1 MRSTREAVS
10 TIVRAA
16 AAAAPLSLLALVA
29 TAQSQI
35 LTAGP
40 VVKDGAPG
48 QKGRGGSVAGG
59 AARSSECNYGVDD
72 GTTETSVGLS
82 DDGTLIWFNA
92 LEATSG
98 CELIS
103 EIWIVWGSFDAPS
116 SPPNGSAAHVYL
128 WEDPNDDGNPSD
140 AVLLMA
146 HPVEVQNSGTGAEA
160 RYNIPITS
168 VSGTF
173 FLGASYEG
181 PALTYS
187 GAVDNTIPVVDPPVS
202 WYTIAVFG
210 PFDPENLA
218 AYAPELL
225 VDADIPGEWVMRA
238 VGGSGGYVYQGLLE
252 DADQPV
258 DGTVDLSFSLYLGA
272 SGGSPLE
279 TKVLQGIAVED
290 GLFAAQVPFT
300 PSLFTGEDRWLEIS
314 VANPAG
320 SGFTTLNGRQRIT
333 AAPMASHAAA
343 ADTANS
349 ATIASTALSYSGTL
363 PWNRLTSVPAGFADG
378 IDDVGSGSGDG
389 HSLDAADGSP
399 TDAVF
404 VDNTGRVAINLAAP
418 PSPQGRL
425 HVRGGS
431 GDHPVVIERAGG
443 PGTLVQFRVDGT
455 NVGEITVGGG
465 GTITYG
471 SFTGVH
477 LAQATEP
484 LAHATLVRLSG
495 NNARASDDPSSEI
508 IYGVV
513 PTTIAND
520 PAVIGASIAH
530 ASGRDDVMSVG
541 NGEMWVVQTSRA
553 ISPGDLLISS
563 DVAGCAMLDDPSRF
577 ARGNI
582 VARAAEPVDW
592 SRIAP
597 GPDGTRRA
605 LVSVLFD
612 RFERGPDTGSLQ
624 QRIDSLDAENRAL
637 RARLDALEALLRD
650 PARKEGAK

>member
-1 MRSTREAVS
+1 MRTAREAVP
-10 TIVRAA
+10 TIVRGVAVVAALSLGAMSAA
-16 AAAAPLSLLALVA
+16 A
-29 TAQSQI
+29 QSRI
-35 LTAGP
+35 LTASP
-40 VVKDGAPG
+40 VLKHGAPG
-48 QKGRGGSVAGG
+48 EKGGGGSVAGG
-59 AARSSECNYGVDD
+59 GSRSSDCNLGVDD
-72 GTTETSVGLS
+72 GTTEASVGLF

-92 LEATSG
+92 LEATPD

-103 EIWIVWGSFDAPS
+103 EIWIVWGSFGSPS

-160 RYNIPITS
+160 RYNIPITR
-168 VSGTF
+168 VSGSF
-173 FLGASYEG
+173 FLGASYDG

-187 GAVDNTIPVVDPPVS
+187 GAVDTTAPVVDPPVS
-202 WYTIAVFG
+202 WFTAAIFG

-218 AYAPELL
+218 AFGPELL
-225 VDADIPGEWVMRA
+225 VDSGIAGEWVMRA
-238 VGGSGGYVYQGLLE
+238 VGGSAGYVYQGLLE
-252 DADQPV
+252 DAGQPV
-258 DGTVDLSFSLYLGA
+258 DGVVDLSFSLFLDA
-272 SGGSPLE
+272 TGGTSLE
-279 TKVLQGIAVED
+279 NVAIPGVTVED
-290 GLFAAQVPFT
+290 GLFSVTVPLS
-300 PSLFTGEDRWLEIS
+300 PSNFDGADRWLAVA

-320 SGFTTLNGRQRIT
+320 SPLVPLDGRQRIT
-333 AAPMASHAAA
+333 AAPMASV
-343 ADTANS
+343 ANAYFGDLGWS
-349 ATIASTALSYSGTL
+349 Q
-363 PWNRLTSVPAGFADG
+363 LTGVPAGFADG
-378 IDDVGSGSGDG
+378 IDNVGTVDG

-431 GDHPVVIERAGG
+431 GDHPAVIERTGG
-443 PGTLVQFRVDGT
+443 GGTLVQFRLDGSP
-455 NVGEITVGGG
+455 VGEITVSGGG
-465 GTITYG
+465 NVTYG

-477 LAQATEP
+477 LAQTTEP
-484 LAHATLVRLSG
+484 LPHATLVRLSG
-495 NNARASDDPSSEI
+495 NNARVSDDPSSEI
-508 IYGVV
+508 VYGVV

-520 PAVIGASIAH
+520 PAVIGASITQ
-530 ASGRDDVMSVG
+530 ASGRENVMSVG

-592 SRIAP
+592 SRVAP
-597 GPDGTRRA
+597 GPDGARRA

-612 RFERGPDTGSLQ
+612 RFQRGPDTGSLQ

-637 RARLDALEALLRD
+637 RARLDALEALLQD

>member
-1 MRSTREAVS
+1 MRMTRRVVP
-10 TIVRAA
+10 ILVRAGVSMA
-16 AAAAPLSLLALVA
+16 VLSLVACAA
-29 TAQSQI
+29 TAQARLIASAPSPRDGVI
-35 LTAGP
+35 AAG
-40 VVKDGAPG
+40 KDAG
-48 QKGRGGSVAGG
+48 KGGGVGGG
-59 AARSSECNYGVDD
+59 AGSGSRAATCNIGVDD
-72 GTTETSVGLS
+72 GSTETSVGLS

-92 LEATSG
+92 LEAQPG
-98 CELIS
+98 CEQIS
-103 EIWIVWGSFDAPS
+103 EIWIVWGSFGSPS

-160 RYNIPITS
+160 RYNIPLTS

-173 FLGASYEG
+173 FLGASYDG

-187 GAVDNTIPVVDPPVS
+187 GAVDTTTPVVDPPVS
-202 WYTIAVFG
+202 WFTAALFG
-210 PFDPENLA
+210 PFDPENLP
-218 AYAPELL
+218 AYSPELL
-225 VDADIPGEWVMRA
+225 VDGGIPGEWVMRA
-238 VGGSGGYVYQGLLE
+238 VGGSAGYVYQGLLE
-252 DADQPV
+252 DAGLPV
-258 DGTVDLSFSLYLGA
+258 DGVVDLSFSLFLDA
-272 SGGSPLE
+272 TGGSPLE
-279 TKVLQGIAVED
+279 TRVLQDIVVED
-290 GLFAAQVPFT
+290 GLFSVAVPLS
-300 PSLFTGEDRWLEIS
+300 PSQFDGTDRWLGVA

-320 SGFTTLNGRQRIT
+320 SALVPLDGRQRIT
-333 AAPMASHAAA
+333 AAPMASV
-343 ADTANS
+343 ANAYYGELGWS
-349 ATIASTALSYSGTL
+349 Q
-363 PWNRLTSVPAGFADG
+363 LTGVPAGFADG
-378 IDDVGSGSGDG
+378 IDNVGTGDG
-389 HSLDAADGSP
+389 HSLDASDGSP

-404 VDNTGRVAINLAAP
+404 VDNTGRVGINAAT
-418 PSPQGRL
+418 PQGQF

-431 GDHPVVIERAGG
+431 SGPPAIVERISGS
-443 PGTLVQFRVDGT
+443 GTLVQFRLDGAP
-455 NVGEITVGGG
+455 VGEISVGGG
-465 GTITYG
+465 GNVTYG

-477 LAQATEP
+477 LAQTTEP
-484 LAHATLVRLSG
+484 LPHATLVRLSG
-495 NNARASDDPSSEI
+495 DNARVSDDPSSEI
-508 IYGVV
+508 IYGIR

-541 NGEMWVVQTSRA
+541 NGEMWVVETTRA

-563 DVAGCAMLDDPSRF
+563 DVAGCAMLDDPARF

-592 SRIAP
+592 SRVAP

>member
-1 MRSTREAVS
+1 MRTAREAVP
-10 TIVRAA
+10 TIVRGAAVVATLSLGAMSAA
-16 AAAAPLSLLALVA
+16 A
-29 TAQSQI
+29 QSRI

-40 VVKDGAPG
+40 VLKDGSPG
-48 QKGRGGSVAGG
+48 ATGGKGGGSVTGG
-59 AARSSECNYGVDD
+59 GSRSSGCNYGVDD
-72 GTTETSVGLS
+72 GTTETSIGLADS
-82 DDGTLIWFNA
+82 GTLAWFNA
-92 LEATSG
+92 LEAQPG
-98 CELIS
+98 CEQIS
-103 EIWIVWGSFDAPS
+103 EIWIVWGAPGAL
-116 SPPNGSAAHVYL
+116 PMPTNGSPAKIYL
-128 WEDPNDDGNPSD
+128 WDDPTNDGDPTD
-140 AVLLMA
+140 AVLL
-146 HPVEVQNSGTGAEA
+146 VEQAVTVQNVGTGAET

-173 FLGASYEG
+173 FIGASITS
-181 PALTYS
+181 PTIVR
-187 GAVDNTIPVVDPPVS
+187 GAAIDNTVPVLSPPVS
-202 WYTIAVFG
+202 WICGSYSIA
-210 PFDPENLA
+210 FDPENLGA
-218 AYAPELL
+218 NEIPPLL
-225 VDADIPGEWVMRA
+225 LNDDGYPGEFVMRA
-238 VGGSGGYVYQGLLE
+238 VGGSAGYVYQGLLE
-252 DADQPV
+252 DAGQPV
-258 DGTVDLSFSLYLGA
+258 DGVVDLSFSLFLDA
-272 SGGSPLE
+272 TGGTSLE
-279 TKVLQGIAVED
+279 SVAIPGVTVED
-290 GLFAAQVPFT
+290 GLFSVAVPLS
-300 PSLFTGEDRWLEIS
+300 PSNFDGTDRWLGVA

-320 SGFTTLNGRQRIT
+320 SALVPLDGRQRIT
-333 AAPMASHAAA
+333 AAP
-343 ADTANS
+343 
-349 ATIASTALSYSGTL
+349 IASVANAYYGELGWSQ
-363 PWNRLTSVPAGFADG
+363 LTGVPTGFADG
-378 IDDVGSGSGDG
+378 IDNVGTVDG

-399 TDAVF
+399 TDAVY

-431 GDHPVVIERAGG
+431 GDHPAVIERTGG
-443 PGTLVQFRVDGT
+443 GGTLVQFRLDGT

-484 LAHATLVRLSG
+484 LPHATLVRLSG
-495 NNARASDDPSSEI
+495 SNARVSDDPSSEI

-520 PAVIGASIAH
+520 PAVIGASTAH

-541 NGEMWVVQTSRA
+541 NGEMWVVQTTGA

-563 DVAGCAMLDDPSRF
+563 DVAGCAMLDDPARF

-592 SRIAP
+592 SRVAP

-612 RFERGPDTGSLQ
+612 RFQRGPDTGSLQ